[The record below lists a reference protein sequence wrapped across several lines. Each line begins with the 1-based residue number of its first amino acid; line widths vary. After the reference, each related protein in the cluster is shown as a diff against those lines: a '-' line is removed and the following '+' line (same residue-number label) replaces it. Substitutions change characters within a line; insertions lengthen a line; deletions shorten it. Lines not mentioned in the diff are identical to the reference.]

1 MCLWD
6 ILSFGRKW
14 PAFIYTACL
23 KSLAL
28 RAFDCTVRCRV
39 MAQFFSRYRTKW
51 NRHILHC
58 LSAGSTG
65 MFTAN
70 LTGLYGSHV
79 LVFENQRPAVAI
91 SAWGWSKAFY
101 CGSGNI
107 CKWPMFTFPP
117 YCLHSEPP
125 FITCHPGKLL
135 PAPGLLLELQI
146 VPLRFCMPTT
156 ADTNRSR
163 IERERAAPHSL
174 LKREIKLSN

>member
-1 MCLWD
+1 MSWKKNTVPKAGSCVGVVLKPLVISHIPVCECICVCVRTYWQMCLWD

-91 SAWGWSKAFY
+91 SAWGWSKAFC
-101 CGSGNI
+101 CGSNVSI
-107 CKWPMFTFPP
+107 QT
-117 YCLHSEPP
+117 
-125 FITCHPGKLL
+125 
-135 PAPGLLLELQI
+135 
-146 VPLRFCMPTT
+146 
-156 ADTNRSR
+156 D
-163 IERERAAPHSL
+163 
-174 LKREIKLSN
+174 